1 MKAAIVVEAG
11 RAPVYGDFREPVAA
25 VGNSRVRVTAAS
37 ISHVT
42 KGRAAGTHYSSD
54 GALPFIPGIDG
65 TGIAEDGQRVYFLLP
80 EHPFG
85 AMAEFC
91 VVGDRHRFAIP
102 DSLAADSAAAMA
114 IPGMSSWAALVERA
128 NLRTGETVLINGA
141 TGTSGRLAI
150 QIAKHLGA
158 KKVVATGR
166 DTRAFSELEQLGA
179 DVTIALLQERDALED
194 AFKIEFRQGIDVVL
208 DYLWGPSAETLLV
221 AAAKAGPD
229 GVPIR
234 FVQIGSISGTNV
246 TLPGAALRSSS
257 LVLMG
262 SGIGSIPF
270 PRMLKA
276 IEGVLAAA
284 PAAGFKIAT
293 RSMPLAEV
301 ARAWDIEE
309 AEPRI
314 VLVP

>member
-1 MKAAIVVEAG
+1 
-11 RAPVYGDFREPVAA
+11 
-25 VGNSRVRVTAAS
+25 
-37 ISHVT
+37 
-42 KGRAAGTHYSSD
+42 
-54 GALPFIPGIDG
+54 
-65 TGIAEDGQRVYFLLP
+65 
-80 EHPFG
+80 
-85 AMAEFC
+85 
-91 VVGDRHRFAIP
+91 
-102 DSLAADSAAAMA
+102 
-114 IPGMSSWAALVERA
+114 
-128 NLRTGETVLINGA
+128 
-141 TGTSGRLAI
+141 
-150 QIAKHLGA
+150 
-158 KKVVATGR
+158 
-166 DTRAFSELEQLGA
+166 
-179 DVTIALLQERDALED
+179 VTIALLQERDALED
-194 AFKIEFRQGIDVVL
+194 AFKNEFRQGIDVVL

-234 FVQIGSISGTNV
+234 FVQIGSISGTNI